1 MEDEDTFYYLF
12 DTLLNSCQDDKFG
25 LALNFFNVL
34 LAERQN
40 KQFTKHD
47 GLQVI
52 YILGKHFTQDRCD
65 IS

>member
-34 LAERQN
+34 LAER
-40 KQFTKHD
+40 
-47 GLQVI
+47 
-52 YILGKHFTQDRCD
+52 
-65 IS
+65 